1 MDCTRR
7 RSLFVFYEKR
17 LRRFARRLA
26 TNEDEANELFQDL
39 AVAVLA
45 HRTGPDDQQKFAGW
59 CCGIARHL
67 AAHRRRSH
75 ARKPLHGQHDDDLE
89 ALASAPDE
97 DPERTAIVRQR
108 LTSGLAGLDGDALTL
123 LVERFVLEETAAE
136 MAARLKL
143 SPASVRMRV
152 ARLVATLRDP

>member
-7 RSLFVFYEKR
+7 RSLFVLYEKR

-26 TNEDEANELFQDL
+26 SSEDEADEIFQDL
-39 AVAVLA
+39 AVAVLT
-45 HRTGPDDQQKFAGW
+45 HRTGPDDQEKFAGW

-67 AAHRRRSH
+67 VAHRRRSH
-75 ARKPLHGQHDDDLE
+75 ARKPASIQNPNELDE
-89 ALASAPDE
+89 LASSPDE
-97 DPERTAIVRQR
+97 NPERTAIVRQR
-108 LTSGLAGLDGDALTL
+108 LTFELAGLDVDALTL

-136 MAARLKL
+136 MATRLKL

-152 ARLVATLRDP
+152 ARLVATLRDV